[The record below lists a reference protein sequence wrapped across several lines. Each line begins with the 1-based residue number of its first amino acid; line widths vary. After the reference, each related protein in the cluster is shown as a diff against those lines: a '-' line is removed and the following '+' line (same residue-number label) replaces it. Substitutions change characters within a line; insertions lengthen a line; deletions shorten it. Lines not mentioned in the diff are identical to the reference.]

1 VSTLWAPLL
10 VAALTCAA
18 ILIGAQWRSP
28 RTLFLDHPNE
38 RSLHAL
44 PVPRIGGLAMAWGAS
59 AGLLAAFFLTPDLP
73 WTSVMKW
80 VIPIVILVALGAYDD
95 WKGASVVVRLALQLA
110 LSIGAAVMLDM
121 PWIHLWWMTLAIM
134 WMSNL
139 YNFMDGSDGLAG
151 SMTLLGFG
159 GLAWGAWQAN
169 AGGVMLIALLVIAA
183 AIPFLMFNWPRA
195 KVFMGDS
202 GSVPLGFGA
211 ACLGLYGWSQN
222 YWHLPFVLLCFWPF
236 ILDATFTL
244 GRRLL
249 RGEKVWQAHRSHLYQ
264 RLILSGLSHGRLL
277 FWAWILMLVC
287 VGCALLTAG
296 SALHG
301 FMLLVLL
308 TACMLAAATI
318 GLSSRREHVQP

>member
-1 VSTLWAPLL
+1 MPLL
-10 VAALTCAA
+10 IAALMSGAV
-18 ILIGAQWRSP
+18 LIATRITSS
-28 RTLFLDHPNE
+28 RNLFLDHPNE
-38 RSLHAL
+38 RSLHAM
-44 PVPRIGGLAMAWGAS
+44 PVPRIGGLAMASGVG
-59 AGLLAAFFLTPDLP
+59 AGLATALFFAIDQP
-73 WTSVMKW
+73 WTDLVKW
-80 VIPIVILVALGAYDD
+80 VMPIVILVGLGAYDD
-95 WKGASVVVRLALQLA
+95 WKGASVTVRLALQLA
-110 LSIGAAVMLDM
+110 LSITAALMLDM
-121 PWIHLWWMTLAIM
+121 PWIHLWWMTLSIM

-169 AGGVMLIALLVIAA
+169 AMGVMLIALLVIAA
-183 AIPFLMFNWPRA
+183 VIPFLMFNWPRA

-211 ACLGLYGWSQN
+211 ACLGLYGWSRD

-277 FWAWILMLVC
+277 FLAWVLMLVC
-287 VGCALLTAG
+287 VGSALLTAR

-318 GLSSRREHVQP
+318 GLSSRREHAQR